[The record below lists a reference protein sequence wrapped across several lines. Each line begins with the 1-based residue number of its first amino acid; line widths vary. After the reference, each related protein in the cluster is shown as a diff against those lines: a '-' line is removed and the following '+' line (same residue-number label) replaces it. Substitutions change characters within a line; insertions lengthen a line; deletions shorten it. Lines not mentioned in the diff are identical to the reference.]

1 MIRRPPCPPS
11 SMSFS
16 LRSRRSR
23 GTSRKPLAILVR
35 FFRRFLRYPAP
46 LIFGVVCIPL
56 AQLADVGITLLV
68 GNSLDRAKEASNAE
82 WMQHV
87 LIWMGV
93 YALGHCV
100 LRFYQRWLIVVVS
113 RQVEIDLKGELFRKL
128 TALPFSFHDRSR
140 SGDVVSRL
148 TSDVESVRMVLGP
161 GLMYTL
167 GALVIVPISLGI
179 LFTIQP
185 LLAVLMVVPMF
196 AMGFT
201 MKLLSGRLHRQSTAV
216 QESIASISHR
226 AQENFGGIRV
236 VKGYAREDQ
245 QARLFEA
252 TSRDNRDNQ
261 VELGRARGMTHAAIH
276 GSFDMTFAVI
286 LAVGGIAAVD
296 RTLPVGDLFKFIDLT
311 LKVFWP
317 LISIGWILGMLPRA
331 VASAERVE
339 ELLVEEN
346 TITDGDLDVEAK
358 DLAGAL
364 EFDDL
369 SFQYERGDVPAVHG
383 ISVRADAGETL
394 GIVGPTG
401 SGKSTLLNLVG
412 RLFEAD
418 SGEVRIDGHNARDLK
433 LGALRTVLG
442 YVPQDSFLFSEP
454 YEENIRFGADGEISD
469 EEIDE
474 LIRRVAMAD
483 EVAEFSQGKKTLIGE
498 RGVTLSG
505 GQRQRT
511 CIARA
516 LARDPKILILDDCLS
531 AVDTETERELL
542 GSLRSAGQG
551 RTVLVAA
558 HRLTTVKDADR
569 ILVLSADGGMEAV
582 GTHDEL
588 LRRAGW
594 YSDTWEQQQRT
605 ESLVESLEES
615 LGGEAASG
623 ESVKSGAST
632 DGGAA

>member
-1 MIRRPPCPPS
+1 M
-11 SMSFS
+11 
-16 LRSRRSR
+16 
-23 GTSRKPLAILVR
+23 AILLR
-35 FFRRFLRYPAP
+35 FFQRFLLYKGP
-46 LIFGVVCIPL
+46 LLLGLLSIPL

-68 GNSLDRAKEASNAE
+68 GNSLDRAKDSTDAE
-82 WMQHV
+82 WLLHV
-87 LIWMGV
+87 LLWMSV
-93 YALGHCV
+93 YAVGHCV
-100 LRFYQRWLIVVVS
+100 MRFYQRWLIVVVS
-113 RQVEIDLKGELFRKL
+113 RRVEVDLKNELFRKL

-148 TSDVESVRMVLGP
+148 TSDVENVRMVLGP
-161 GLMYTL
+161 GMMYTL
-167 GALVIVPISLGI
+167 GALIIVPISLGI

-201 MKLLSGRLHRQSTAV
+201 MKLLSGRLHKQSTAV
-216 QESIASISHR
+216 QESIAGISHR

-236 VKGYAREDQ
+236 VKGYSREDQ

-252 TSRDNRDNQ
+252 TSRENRDNQ
-261 VELGRARGMTHAAIH
+261 VELGRARGLTHAAIH
-276 GSFDMTFAVI
+276 GSFDTTFAVI

-339 ELLVEEN
+339 ELLDEEN
-346 TITDGDLDVEAK
+346 PIQDGELAITPEEIQ
-358 DLAGAL
+358 GAVAF
-364 EFDDL
+364 ENV
-369 SFQYERGDVPAVHG
+369 SFSYERGTRPALSG
-383 ISVRADAGETL
+383 ISVGIAAGETL

-412 RLFEAD
+412 RLFEAQ
-418 SGEVRIDGHNARDLK
+418 SGHVLVDDHSVRDLR
-433 LGALRTVLG
+433 LDTLRGVLG

-454 YEENIRFGADGEISD
+454 YEENIRFGADGDVSD
-469 EEIDE
+469 AEVDR
-474 LIRRVAMAD
+474 LIERVAMAD
-483 EVAEFSQGKKTLIGE
+483 EVAEFINGKKTLVGE

-516 LARDPKILILDDCLS
+516 LARNPKILVLDDCLS
-531 AVDTETERELL
+531 AIDTETERTLL
-542 GSLRSAGQG
+542 GSLRAAGEG

-558 HRLTTVKDADR
+558 HRLTTVQSADQ
-569 ILVLSADGGMEAV
+569 ILVLTAEGEVETV
-582 GTHDEL
+582 GSHDEL
-588 LRRAGW
+588 LARPGW
-594 YSDTWEQQQRT
+594 YADTWEQQQRT
-605 ESLVESLEES
+605 ESLAQSIERAVSEAANAPA
-615 LGGEAASG
+615 GGER
-623 ESVKSGAST
+623 
-632 DGGAA
+632 